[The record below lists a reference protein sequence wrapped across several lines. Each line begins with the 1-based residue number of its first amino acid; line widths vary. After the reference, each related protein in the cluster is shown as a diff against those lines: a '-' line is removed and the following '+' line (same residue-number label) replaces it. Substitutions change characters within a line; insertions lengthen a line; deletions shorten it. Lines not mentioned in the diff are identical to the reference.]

1 MLKISTITNFRK
13 NLKNEKNINF
23 PLLFF
28 GPEIFLIKDTIDKIC
43 TLKDVKKKTYFLSE
57 VSLEDIINSASSLSL
72 FEKEIIYVVYE
83 FELLLSNLEKLKQN
97 LNFFKNNLIFIS
109 QEEII
114 PTKLL
119 FSYFKGQDISKYLS
133 KDVLEV
139 LKNFEIIYSSKMK
152 KDKLRSLVIQKFSKH
167 SISLEKDALETLLNL
182 VNDLQSLKLE
192 TDKLVLYALETNK
205 KIIKKEDVQLL
216 CVGFE
221 FNFWD
226 TINLFLEGN
235 YDKFIEYLE
244 KAYRE
249 NMYLSIPMFLGRLK
263 NIIKGKTSY
272 DKMIFSKY
280 PKQVLLLYK
289 YFIDLDINLRKNSNI
304 KSLSQQLLIS
314 VLNNIKI

>member
-182 VNDLQSLKLE
+182 VNDLQSLKWE

>member
-1 MLKISTITNFRK
+1 MLKISVITNFRK
-13 NLKNEKNINF
+13 NLKSEKNINF

-28 GPEIFLIKDTIDKIC
+28 GPENFLIKDTIEKIC
-43 TLKDVKKKTYFLSE
+43 TLKGVKKKTYFLSE
-57 VSLEDIINSASSLSL
+57 VSLEDIINSASSFSL

-97 LNFFKNNLIFIS
+97 LNFFKNNLIFVS

-114 PTKLL
+114 STKLL
-119 FSYFKGQDISKYLS
+119 FSYFKGKDISNYLP
-133 KDVLEV
+133 KDLLEI

-152 KDKLRSLVIQKFSKH
+152 KDKLKSLVIQKFLKY
-167 SISLEKDALETLLNL
+167 SISLEKEALETLLNL
-182 VNDLQSLKLE
+182 VNDLQSLKWE

-216 CVGFE
+216 CIGFE

-249 NMYLSIPMFLGRLK
+249 NIYLSIPMFLGRLK

-280 PKQVLLLYK
+280 SKKVLLLYK
-289 YFIDLDINLRKNSNI
+289 YFIDLDINLRKTYNI
-304 KSLSQQLLIS
+304 KDISQELLVSI
-314 VLNNIKI
+314 LKNID